1 MINQAY
7 PSDKPIAT
15 SKAGSR
21 QQCTAVAIDFGIS
34 NTDLVVRCG
43 GDLHTGSEPYTVDPD
58 EASVRMLL
66 ANHGVD
72 LDDLPYLAVT
82 GGRHRV
88 LPDQMGKTTV
98 VKINEVQAIGRGGQA
113 LLGLEGDERGIPLM
127 VASCGSGTAL
137 IKAQG
142 ASYAHVS
149 GTAVGGGTMLGLARL
164 ILNTVDPLTIERLAT
179 DGDRNAAD
187 LSLADVITG
196 PIGSL
201 PADATAVNFGRLGR
215 ASFHGA
221 VSRED
226 MAAAL
231 VNLIG
236 QTIALITINA
246 SRAQGCEQVVL
257 IGHMLDMISFRE
269 VVALVGRYYAA
280 ELQIVERPGY
290 ATAIGALLL
299 AAERDLPHSTTRSTR

>member
-1 MINQAY
+1 MSQHRKLA
-7 PSDKPIAT
+7 A
-15 SKAGSR
+15 
-21 QQCTAVAIDFGIS
+21 AIDFGIS
-34 NTDLVVRCG
+34 NTDVVVRRDD
-43 GDLHTGSEPYTVDPD
+43 DLFTWSQRYHTDPD
-58 EASVRMLL
+58 AASVRALL
-66 ANHGVD
+66 ADGGVD
-72 LDDLPYLAVT
+72 MDDLDLLAVT

-88 LPDQMGKTTV
+88 LPERVGRTTI

-113 LLGLEGDERGIPLM
+113 LLALEGEARNIPLM

-142 ASYAHVS
+142 DSYAHVS

-164 ILNTVDPLTIERLAT
+164 ILNTMDPLAIEALAAA
-179 DGDRNAAD
+179 GDRNGAD

-201 PADATAVNFGRLGR
+201 PADATAVNFGRVGR
-215 ASFHGA
+215 ASFTEP

-226 MAAAL
+226 LAAAL
-231 VNLIG
+231 VNLIA

-246 SRAQGCEQVVL
+246 ARAHACERVVMV
-257 IGHMLDMISFRE
+257 GHMLDMATFRHI
-269 VVALVGRYYAA
+269 VGLVGQYYAA
-280 ELQIVERPGY
+280 ELQLVELPGY

-299 AAERDLPHSTTRSTR
+299 AENLAP

>member
-1 MINQAY
+1 MTHQPDLA
-7 PSDKPIAT
+7 A
-15 SKAGSR
+15 
-21 QQCTAVAIDFGIS
+21 AIDFGIS
-34 NTDLVVRCG
+34 NTDVVVRRR
-43 GDLHTGSEPYTVDPD
+43 GDLITWSQPYARDPD
-58 EASVRMLL
+58 PASVRELL
-66 ANHGVD
+66 ATHAVD
-72 LDDLPYLAVT
+72 LDDLARLAVT

-88 LPDQMGKTTV
+88 LPDAIGDTQV

-113 LLGLEGDERGIPLM
+113 LLGLEGDARDTSLM

-142 ASYAHVS
+142 DSYAHVS
-149 GTAVGGGTMLGLARL
+149 GSAVGGGTMLGLARL
-164 ILNTVDPLTIERLAT
+164 ILGTMDPLEIEAWAAQ
-179 DGDRNAAD
+179 GDRNGAD

-215 ASFHGA
+215 RSFHGE

-226 MAAAL
+226 LAAAL
-231 VNLIG
+231 VNLIA

-246 SRAQGCEQVVL
+246 ARAQGCEQVVL
-257 IGHMLDMISFRE
+257 TGHMVDMSTFRE
-269 VVALVGRYYAA
+269 VVGLVGQYYAA
-280 ELQIVERPGY
+280 ELKVVDRPGY

-299 AAERDLPHSTTRSTR
+299 ADG

>member
-1 MINQAY
+1 MN
-7 PSDKPIAT
+7 T
-15 SKAGSR
+15 SHHMTQLA
-21 QQCTAVAIDFGIS
+21 AVAIDFGIS
-34 NTDLVVRCG
+34 NTDVVVRR
-43 GDLHTGSEPYTVDPD
+43 DDKLLTRSQPYTTDPD
-58 EASVRMLL
+58 EASVRTLL
-66 ANHGVD
+66 AQCGVN
-72 LDDLPYLAVT
+72 LDELSTLAVT

-88 LPDQMGKTTV
+88 LPETLGRTPI
-98 VKINEVQAIGRGGQA
+98 VKVNEVQAIGRGGQA
-113 LLGLEGDERGIPLM
+113 LLKLEGEARAVSLM

-142 ASYAHVS
+142 DSYMHVS

-164 ILNTVDPLTIERLAT
+164 LLDTMDPREIERLAMS
-179 DGDRNAAD
+179 GDRNGAD

-215 ASFHGA
+215 AGFHGV
-221 VSRED
+221 VSRAD
-226 MAAAL
+226 LAAAL

-246 SRAQGCEQVVL
+246 SRAHACQEVVL
-257 IGHMLDMISFRE
+257 TGHMLDMRSFRD
-269 VVALVGRYYAA
+269 VVALVGEYYAA
-280 ELQIVERPGY
+280 ELTLVDLPGY

-299 AAERDLPHSTTRSTR
+299 ADQQK

>member
-1 MINQAY
+1 MMRS
-7 PSDKPIAT
+7 SDLSPHAL
-15 SKAGSR
+15 A
-21 QQCTAVAIDFGIS
+21 AAIDFGIS
-34 NTDLVVRCG
+34 NTDVVVRRG
-43 GDLHTGSEPYTVDPD
+43 GELYTWSQRYQTDPD
-58 EASVRMLL
+58 EASVRALL
-66 ANHGVD
+66 AAGGVD
-72 LDDLPYLAVT
+72 LDDLTHLAVT

-88 LPDQMGKTTV
+88 LPERVGRTAV
-98 VKINEVQAIGRGGQA
+98 VKVNEVQAIGRGGQA
-113 LLGLEGDERGIPLM
+113 LLGLEGDARDTPLM

-142 ASYAHVS
+142 DSYAHVS

-164 ILNTVDPLTIERLAT
+164 LLGTMDPLAIEALAAA
-179 DGDRNAAD
+179 GDRNGAD

-215 ASFHGA
+215 SSFDGV

-226 MAAAL
+226 LAAAL
-231 VNLIG
+231 VNLIA

-246 SRAQGCEQVVL
+246 ARAQACSQVVM
-257 IGHMLDMISFRE
+257 IGHMLDMASFRHI
-269 VVALVGRYYAA
+269 VGLVGQYYAA
-280 ELQIVERPGY
+280 ELQLVERPGY

-299 AAERDLPHSTTRSTR
+299 GAPNA

>member
-1 MINQAY
+1 MMRS
-7 PSDKPIAT
+7 SDVRPPAL
-15 SKAGSR
+15 A
-21 QQCTAVAIDFGIS
+21 AAIDFGIS
-34 NTDLVVRCG
+34 NTDVVVRRG
-43 GDLHTGSEPYTVDPD
+43 GELYTWSQRYQTDPD
-58 EASVRMLL
+58 EASVRGLL
-66 ANHGVD
+66 ATGGVD
-72 LDDLPYLAVT
+72 LDELTQLAVT

-88 LPDQMGKTTV
+88 LSEQVGRTTV
-98 VKINEVQAIGRGGQA
+98 VKVNEVQAIGRGGQA
-113 LLGLEGDERGIPLM
+113 LLGLEGAAQGIPLM

-142 ASYAHVS
+142 DRYAHVS

-164 ILNTVDPLTIERLAT
+164 LLGTMDPLAIEALAAA
-179 DGDRNAAD
+179 GDRNGAD

-215 ASFHGA
+215 ASFDGQ

-226 MAAAL
+226 LAAAL
-231 VNLIG
+231 VNLIA

-246 SRAQGCEQVVL
+246 ARAHGCERVVM
-257 IGHMLDMISFRE
+257 IGHMLDMATFRQI
-269 VVALVGRYYAA
+269 VGLVGQYYAA
-280 ELQIVERPGY
+280 ELQLVERPGY

-299 AAERDLPHSTTRSTR
+299 AEAE